1 MSELK
6 FIAWMSH
13 ILSTPYLLLGT
24 LVVSGWVLCWNIC
37 MEVISWTPV
46 FNSAWNCWEGNAV
59 VVLWR
64 FLRATKLLTCDDVH
78 LCSCLHRSSLTCPHC
93 LKQSNT
99 FDPFLC
105 VSLPIPLRQTRY
117 VSVLSA
123 GCGMPT
129 LLDPSFL
136 FSEKLLF
143 LDLPFFT

>member
-6 FIAWMSH
+6 FIAWMYH
-13 ILSTPYLLLGT
+13 ILSTPLSIARD
-24 LVVSGWVLCWNIC
+24 SGCFWMSLWQDCRNIR

-46 FNSAWNCWEGNAV
+46 FNSAWNCWEGNAI

-129 LLDPSFL
+129 LLTPLSSFL
-136 FSEKLLF
+136 RNFCS
-143 LDLPFFT
+143 